1 MGFIGA
7 NIAGGGG
14 LGGLLPCGLF
24 PPGRERVGG
33 PHGGGKEDRLHHHRF
48 RVNARTKGATSLP
61 PPCPLFNKRKRGGTP
76 LTPAIGQ
83 TCLGPHLAAASCFR
97 EVVRTRLPVCRPQG
111 RQPQSLNPNPVLVR
125 EPEIVESIC
134 S

>member
-1 MGFIGA
+1 MKWASLEPISP
-7 NIAGGGG
+7 GGGG

-33 PHGGGKEDRLHHHRF
+33 PHGGGKEDRLHDHRF
-48 RVNARTKGATSLP
+48 RVNARKKGATSLP

-83 TCLGPHLAAASCFR
+83 TCWALTSPPLAASGRSSEPAFLCSD
-97 EVVRTRLPVCRPQG
+97 LKGGSHRP
-111 RQPQSLNPNPVLVR
+111 
-125 EPEIVESIC
+125 
-134 S
+134 